1 VNIAKQKEK
10 AKPAANLAFMMVPPL
25 ELFPG
30 HLPCQTEVQI
40 VTEQRECPAMRFLD
54 DGLPLT
60 LAKKE
65 REDSLDLPFRSRN
78 QTCPFKAKCD
88 SLLGSGRVAG

>member
-1 VNIAKQKEK
+1 VSIAKQKEK

-25 ELFPG
+25 ELFPE

-54 DGLPLT
+54 DRRRSQ
-60 LAKKE
+60 KKKGKILSIFPFAPKE
-65 REDSLDLPFRSRN
+65 SDLP
-78 QTCPFKAKCD
+78 
-88 SLLGSGRVAG
+88 V